1 MAMSGEDSKKAATDE
16 RQRIRS
22 VYATYD
28 SEPREQRKRDMAN
41 RGLRAILEERDR
53 IRSSLLEAE
62 GFLPLR
68 GRRILD
74 LGCGRGD
81 ELADLVAAG
90 ARERDCAGVDLL
102 PERIEQARERLPE
115 AQLFEADARGLPFA
129 ENAFDLVLASTL
141 FSSIL
146 LDSVAGD
153 VATEIARV
161 LRPDGALVWY
171 DARYPTPWNKNVR
184 PYSLAHIRALFPG
197 WTLRSASLTV
207 LPPLARRL
215 SSATR
220 LLYPVF
226 AAAAPLRGRYLVVL
240 RKSPRAP

>member
-1 MAMSGEDSKKAATDE
+1 VSRRDAASEVDE
-16 RQRIRS
+16 RDRIRS
-22 VYATYD
+22 VYAHYD
-28 SEPREQRKRDMAN
+28 AEPSEQAKRDNAN
-41 RGLRAILEERDR
+41 PGLRAILAERER
-53 IRSSLLEAE
+53 VRERLLAAE
-62 GFLPLR
+62 GLLPLSQR
-68 GRRILD
+68 HILD
-74 LGCGRGD
+74 VGCGRGD
-81 ELADLVAAG
+81 ELLSLCAAG
-90 ARERDCAGVDLL
+90 ARPERCAGVDLL

-129 ENAFDLVLASTL
+129 ENAFDLVLASTV

-146 LDSVAGD
+146 LDAVARD

-161 LRPDGALVWY
+161 LRPEGALVWY
-171 DARYPTPWNKNVR
+171 DARYPTPWNENVR

-215 SSATR
+215 SFTTR

-240 RKSPRAP
+240 RKPARAP